1 MQMWLGVP
9 WPYEVASPP
18 HHFNLMCGIVESL
31 MRGSGYFVSVSDFA
45 WVNRLIVR
53 RKSTSVRW
61 ASDS

>member
-31 MRGSGYFVSVSDFA
+31 MRGSGYFVSVF
-45 WVNRLIVR
+45 RLR
-53 RKSTSVRW
+53 LGQPPHCSTQIHQRSLGL
-61 ASDS
+61 